1 MDYSDF
7 TLSENIK
14 MKKTIKKFRG
24 AVICAGLALATV
36 LSGCGKK
43 SEETDS
49 SLPSGFN
56 KKSDTEK
63 VAYMMRTASPD
74 SVARF
79 VMNASLGKIKG
90 VQLDSLA
97 QVELYIVSN
106 YDSQKQLQYA
116 EESVRLQDQL
126 TLAQRMQ
133 LFKKGSADDPIG
145 FGLDLGLGYLS
156 IIREK
161 NLSAKDVEK
170 EIKEFQ
176 KECKEDTATYR
187 RFVIGFT
194 EALRQ
199 DKDKDVKKEIYDRF
213 INLDRN

>member
-1 MDYSDF
+1 MRKSIGR
-7 TLSENIK
+7 LKSV
-14 MKKTIKKFRG
+14 M
-24 AVICAGLALATV
+24 VCAGVVFATV
-36 LSGCGKK
+36 MSGCGKNA
-43 SEETDS
+43 EETES
-49 SLPSGFN
+49 SFPSGFN
-56 KKSDTEK
+56 KKSDSEK
-63 VAYMMRTASPD
+63 VAYLMRTTTPD

-90 VQLDSLA
+90 IQLDSLA
-97 QVELYIVSN
+97 MVELYIVSN
-106 YDSQKQLQYA
+106 YDSQKQLEYA
-116 EESVRLQDQL
+116 EESVRLKDQL
-126 TLAQRMQ
+126 TLAQRMH
-133 LFKKGSADDPIG
+133 LFKKGSAEDPIG

-161 NLSAKDVEK
+161 NLSAKDVEN
-170 EIKEFQ
+170 EIKDFK

-213 INLDRN
+213 INLEQK